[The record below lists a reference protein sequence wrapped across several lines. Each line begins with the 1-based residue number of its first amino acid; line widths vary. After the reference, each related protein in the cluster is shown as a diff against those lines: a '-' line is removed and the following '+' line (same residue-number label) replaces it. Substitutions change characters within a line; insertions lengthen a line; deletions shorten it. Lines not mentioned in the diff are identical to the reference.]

1 MKVALFD
8 LDGTLFDTR
17 EVNYCAYA
25 KAVED
30 FGYHLDRDFFIN
42 ECNGKHY
49 KTFIPMV
56 VDDISLYDAI
66 HDKKKE
72 YYATFLSVARM
83 NDELF
88 ADIDRL
94 RQDGVKIG
102 LVTTASRKNTMEI
115 LNAFGKTECFSL
127 ILTQEN
133 VERKKPDPE
142 GYLKAM
148 KYFGVDGSD
157 TVVYE
162 DSKDGIEAGI
172 RAGATVK
179 QIVGYS

>member
-1 MKVALFD
+1 MTVVLFD

-17 EVNYCAYA
+17 EVNYRAYA

-30 FGYHLDRDFFIN
+30 FGYHLDREFFIN

-66 HDKKKE
+66 HDRKKC
-72 YYATFLSVARM
+72 YYAMFLSVARV
-83 NDELF
+83 NNELF
-88 ADIDRL
+88 AEIERL
-94 RQDGVKIG
+94 RLEGVKIG
-102 LVTTASRKNTMEI
+102 LVTTASKKNTMEI
-115 LNAFGKTECFSL
+115 LNAFEKTKCFDL
-127 ILTQEN
+127 ILTQED
-133 VERKKPDPE
+133 VDHKKPDPE

-148 KYFGVDGSD
+148 KCFGVEGSD
-157 TVVYE
+157 TVIYE